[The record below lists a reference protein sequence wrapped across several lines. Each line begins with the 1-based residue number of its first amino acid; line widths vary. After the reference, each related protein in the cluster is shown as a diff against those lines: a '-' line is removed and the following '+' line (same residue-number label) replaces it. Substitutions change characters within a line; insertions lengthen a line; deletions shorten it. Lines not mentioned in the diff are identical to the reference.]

1 VSAAAWRRW
10 LPLAGLLGLGL
21 AVYASGLH
29 RALSL
34 EALQRERAVLQELVA
49 ACPVLAPL
57 AFILTYAAAAVLCL
71 PGAALLTVAGGFL
84 FGILPGSLWS
94 VIGATTGAIG
104 LFLIARST
112 LGAALRER
120 AGPWLGRLEG
130 GFRRDAFSY
139 LLALRLVPLFPFW
152 LINLVPALLQVP
164 LTTFAGAT
172 LVGVIPGSLVYASIG
187 GGLDAVL
194 ARGGQPDLGLVLE
207 PRILLPML
215 GLSILALLPALYRR
229 WRQP

>member
-57 AFILTYAAAAVLCL
+57 AFILTYAAAAALSL
-71 PGAALLTVAGGFL
+71 PGAAFLTVVGGFL
-84 FGILPGSLWS
+84 FGILLGSLWS
-94 VIGATTGAIG
+94 VIGATIGAIG

-120 AGPWLGRLEG
+120 AGPWLVRLEA

-164 LTTFAGAT
+164 LATFAVAT
-172 LVGVIPGSLVYASIG
+172 FIGIIPGSLVFASVG
-187 GGLDAVL
+187 NGLNAVL

-215 GLSILALLPALYRR
+215 GLSVLALLPALYRR